1 MRDVLVVVD
10 MQNDFIT
17 DSLGTAEAV
26 AIVPAVKEKIE
37 GFSGRVI
44 FTRDT
49 HGEDYL
55 SSREGGML
63 PIEHCIRGTKG
74 WEICGELAPFAEEI
88 VDKPTFTSPELGEML
103 VKMDQEEGIGE
114 ITVIGLCT
122 DVCVISISMTLRGFL
137 PETPIHVTERC
148 CAGVT
153 PEGHKTALAAMA
165 NAQVLID

>member
-17 DSLGTAEAV
+17 GSLGTAEAV

-44 FTRDT
+44 YTRDD
-49 HGEDYL
+49 HGENYL
-55 SSREGGML
+55 STREGSVL
-63 PIEHCIRGTKG
+63 PVEHCIRGSRG
-74 WEICGELAPFAEEI
+74 WEICDELLPLRGDV
-88 VDKPTFTSPELGEML
+88 VDKPTFSSVELGELLRGM
-103 VKMDQEEGIGE
+103 KEDEGIGE

-122 DVCVISISMTLRGFL
+122 DICVISNALLLKAFF
-137 PETPIHVTERC
+137 PEARIVVDSRC

-153 PEGHKTALAAMA
+153 PESHETALSAMRA
-165 NAQVLID
+165 CQIDTI

>member
-10 MQNDFIT
+10 MQNDFISG
-17 DSLGTAEAV
+17 SLGTAEAV

-63 PIEHCIRGTKG
+63 PIEHCIRGTRG
-74 WEICGELAPFAEEI
+74 WEICDELAPFAEEI
-88 VDKPTFTSPELGEML
+88 VDKPTFASKALGDVL
-103 VKMDQEEGIGE
+103 LDMDREEGIGE
-114 ITVIGLCT
+114 ITLIGLCT
-122 DVCVISISMTLRGFL
+122 DVCVISNALTLRAFL
-137 PETPIHVTERC
+137 PETPIRVTERC

-153 PEGHKTALAAMA
+153 PESHKTALAAMA
-165 NAQVLID
+165 NAQVLIN

>member
-17 DSLGTAEAV
+17 GSLGTAEAV

-44 FTRDT
+44 YTRDD
-49 HGEDYL
+49 HGENYL
-55 SSREGGML
+55 STREGSVL
-63 PIEHCIRGTKG
+63 HVEHCIRGSRG
-74 WEICGELAPFAEEI
+74 WEICDELLPLRGDV
-88 VDKPTFTSPELGEML
+88 VDKPTFSSVELGELLRGMNE
-103 VKMDQEEGIGE
+103 DEGIGE

-122 DVCVISISMTLRGFL
+122 DICVISIVMTLRAFL
-137 PETPIHVTERC
+137 PETPIHVDGRC

-153 PEGHKTALAAMA
+153 PASHETALAAMA
-165 NAQVLID
+165 ATQVIID

>member
-1 MRDVLVVVD
+1 
-10 MQNDFIT
+10 
-17 DSLGTAEAV
+17 
-26 AIVPAVKEKIE
+26 
-37 GFSGRVI
+37 
-44 FTRDT
+44 
-49 HGEDYL
+49 
-55 SSREGGML
+55 ML

-74 WEICGELAPFAEEI
+74 WEICDELAPFAEEI

-137 PETPIHVTERC
+137 PETPIRVTERC

-153 PEGHKTALAAMA
+153 PESHKTALAAMA